1 MTSNLQALLFFRQ
14 RAAAAQGALLALV
27 WFCNALKCEKI
38 SEMCQMRVEAGGKW
52 CRPAAVGEREIGIS
66 RDPSDPILRLLIH
79 LIGEGGVVIDPGI
92 SPALLTHP
100 LHH

>member
-1 MTSNLQALLFFRQ
+1 MPTA
-14 RAAAAQGALLALV
+14 
-27 WFCNALKCEKI
+27 
-38 SEMCQMRVEAGGKW
+38 
-52 CRPAAVGEREIGIS
+52 AAVGEREIGIS

-92 SPALLTHP
+92 SSSALLTHP

>member
-1 MTSNLQALLFFRQ
+1 MVPTA
-14 RAAAAQGALLALV
+14 
-27 WFCNALKCEKI
+27 
-38 SEMCQMRVEAGGKW
+38 
-52 CRPAAVGEREIGIS
+52 AAVGEREIGIS
-66 RDPSDPILRLLIH
+66 RDPSDRILRLLIH

>member
-1 MTSNLQALLFFRQ
+1 M
-14 RAAAAQGALLALV
+14 
-27 WFCNALKCEKI
+27 KCEKM

-52 CRPAAVGEREIGIS
+52 CRPAAVGSRETGIS
-66 RDPSDPILRLLIH
+66 RDPSDRRVKLLIH

-92 SPALLTHP
+92 CSSALLTHP